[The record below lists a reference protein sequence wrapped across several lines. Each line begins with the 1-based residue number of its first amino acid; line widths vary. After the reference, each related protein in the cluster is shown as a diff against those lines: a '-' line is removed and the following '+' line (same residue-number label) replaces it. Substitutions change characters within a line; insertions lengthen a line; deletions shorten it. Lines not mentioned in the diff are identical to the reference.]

1 MNTATPLKTL
11 DHWTG
16 EAVLYRLDPPLPDSG
31 AYVVVS
37 ATYALFSGPET
48 YIFTANADG
57 DVTDWVEHPGSFR
70 GGLDHE
76 KALRGLGY
84 TISRVA

>member
-11 DHWTG
+11 DHFTG

-37 ATYALFSGPET
+37 ATVAPFSGPET
-48 YIFTANADG
+48 YIFTANEDG
-57 DVTDWVEHPGSFR
+57 EVTEWLELPGSFR

-76 KALRGLGY
+76 QALRGLGY